1 MTPIRA
7 MKNITPGSGENES
20 NRAFTADVHSA
31 SLYSEL
37 KRIARLRMR
46 GERSDHTLQP
56 TALINELYVR
66 LMRNPNFCWK
76 DRSHFLLAAS
86 QAMRH
91 MLVDHAREKRSE
103 KRGGGW
109 TRLEM
114 TEAGGVPAPD
124 SEQILEVDAVLVRLA
139 KKEPRMARVVELRFF
154 AGMTFDEIGEVLSI
168 DPRTAKRDWTLA
180 RVWLSDHLGGA
191 NSDERGRMGAD

>member
-1 MTPIRA
+1 MTPLAVMEGMMARSE
-7 MKNITPGSGENES
+7 SG
-20 NRAFTADVHSA
+20 AVLATDMLSA
-31 SLYSEL
+31 SLYPEL

-46 GERSDHTLQP
+46 GERVDHTLQP

-66 LMRNPNFCWK
+66 LLRNPDFSWK
-76 DRSHFLLAAS
+76 DRHHFLLAAS

-103 KRGGGW
+103 KRGGSW
-109 TRLEM
+109 VRLEM
-114 TEAGGVPAPD
+114 TEAGGIPVPG

-139 KKEPRMARVVELRFF
+139 KKEPRMARVVELKFF
-154 AGMTFDEIGEVLSI
+154 AGMTFDEIGEVLAI

-180 RVWLSDHLGGA
+180 RVWLSDHLGGV